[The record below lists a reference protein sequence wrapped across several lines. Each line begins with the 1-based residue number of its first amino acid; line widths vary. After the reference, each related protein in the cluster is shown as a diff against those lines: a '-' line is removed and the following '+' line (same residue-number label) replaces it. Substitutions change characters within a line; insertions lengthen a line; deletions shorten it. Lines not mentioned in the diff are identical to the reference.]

1 MTTGGERV
9 KGDSFLTLSPP
20 RVSLL
25 QVKSSGVGQSKIY
38 KWPLLVKGLST
49 SRNVLKEHQKTSQ
62 FQTIILQLLAYIRLL
77 NVTFYDAFLD
87 HDKINVDNIFQLKI
101 ALDCFFFCIVEL
113 FVCCHL
119 FCACACV
126 KYLILVQGQNH
137 YFSGCPKLLNGVGCF
152 PKVQPYLSR
161 QSRPQIST

>member
-1 MTTGGERV
+1 MTTSPSQKFTSLWHAHESRATISRNFTRNFSSARARRAVFESRV
-9 KGDSFLTLSPP
+9 LTLFFFPTDE
-20 RVSLL
+20 
-25 QVKSSGVGQSKIY
+25 
-38 KWPLLVKGLST
+38 GLST

-126 KYLILVQGQNH
+126 KYLI
-137 YFSGCPKLLNGVGCF
+137 
-152 PKVQPYLSR
+152 
-161 QSRPQIST
+161 